1 MKYSDRDI
9 LYLTKVIPDYDTVPR
24 FKFKE
29 EDPDP
34 DPDPDPD
41 NLAADIK
48 DVSDQSDTFLWL
60 ITFDA
65 LKYIVAYHMPKIRAQ
80 YVLSKL
86 GEFEPG

>member
-29 EDPDP
+29 E
-34 DPDPDPD
+34 DPD